1 VGGQKNCGSKE
12 NAIGERSYM
21 QGSFLSQEFGPQFM
35 KTNSKLKREMD
46 ANFNAPLK
54 LQNGL
59 LPQ

>member
-1 VGGQKNCGSKE
+1 
-12 NAIGERSYM
+12 
-21 QGSFLSQEFGPQFM
+21 M

-59 LPQ
+59 LPQWQFFSFNSHCLGSSSSDS